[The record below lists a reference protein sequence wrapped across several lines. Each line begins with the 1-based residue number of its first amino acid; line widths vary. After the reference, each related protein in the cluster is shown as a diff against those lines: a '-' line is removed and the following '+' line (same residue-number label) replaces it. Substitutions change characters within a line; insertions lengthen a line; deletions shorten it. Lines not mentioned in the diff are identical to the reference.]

1 MDVAGWL
8 VFLVAVAAGTAALAD
23 RWQVSAPLLL
33 ALVGLAGSYVAFV
46 PDVTLTPEIVLTGLL
61 PPLLYTAAIRTSLI
75 DIKANRRAIISLS
88 LGLVVFSTFVV
99 ALVVWWLLPVPFSV
113 AVALGAVVAPPDAV
127 ATTAIARRVG
137 LPRQVVTIL
146 EGESLL
152 NDATA
157 LVTLRTAIAAI
168 AGTFSIWRV
177 GGNFVLAAVGGAAVG
192 VAVALAL
199 GLIRRHVRNPVYDTT
214 ISFLAPFIAYL
225 PADHFHGSGVI
236 AVVTAGL
243 ILGQKAPVWQSAAS
257 RIAERTNWRTVQFVL
272 ENTVFLLIGLQVR
285 TIIEAAWN
293 EDLDHRR
300 LITACIAVLL
310 AVVVARPL
318 WVFPTTYAPK
328 WVPLIGRRTAAPT
341 WRVPAVISWAGMR
354 GVVTLAAAF
363 VIPASAP
370 YRNVLV
376 LMALVVVGGT
386 LLFQGT
392 TLAPL
397 VRALHL
403 RGPSHIED
411 ALQVANLLQLVTAA
425 GTRRLDEIADES
437 TSLELV
443 EQLRNRSAHRA
454 NTAWERLG
462 PSETERETPS
472 EGYRRLRV
480 QMLDAERTELLR
492 VRDQGVL
499 DQEVLQK
506 VMSMLDLEE
515 SMIDRL
521 DEADEDLRDEELV
534 AVPGSGE
541 CSHLAQAPRT
551 AKPDTPG
558 RCQRCLDEGMEW
570 VHLRM
575 CLACG
580 HIACCDSSPG
590 NHATEHFHSSSH
602 PVMRSVETGEA
613 WRWCY
618 VDAQLG

>member
-1 MDVAGWL
+1 
-8 VFLVAVAAGTAALAD
+8 VAVAAGTAALAD
-23 RWQVSAPLLL
+23 RWRVSAPLLL
-33 ALVGLAGSYVAFV
+33 ALVGLAGSYLPFV
-46 PDVTLTPEIVLTGLL
+46 PDVTLTPEIVLVGLL

-75 DIKANRRAIISLS
+75 DVKTNRRAIISLS
-88 LGLVVFSTFVV
+88 VGLVIFSTFVV
-99 ALVVWWLLPVPFSV
+99 AVVAWSLLPIPFSV

-152 NDATA
+152 NDASA

-168 AGTFSIWRV
+168 AGSFSLWRV
-177 GGNFVLAAVGGAAVG
+177 AGNFVLAAVGGAAVG
-192 VAVALAL
+192 VAVAFAL
-199 GLIRRHVRNPVYDTT
+199 GAIRRHVRNPVYDTT
-214 ISFLAPFIAYL
+214 ISFLAPFVAYI
-225 PADHFHGSGVI
+225 PADRFHGSGVI

-243 ILGQKAPVWQSAAS
+243 ILGQKAPLWQSAAS

-272 ENTVFLLIGLQVR
+272 ENAVFLLIGLQVR
-285 TIIEAAWN
+285 TIVEAAWHEN
-293 EDLDHRR
+293 LDHSR
-300 LITACIAVLL
+300 LIVTCFAVLF
-310 AVVVARPL
+310 AVIVARPL
-318 WVFPTTYAPK
+318 WVFPATYVPK
-328 WVPLIGRRTAAPT
+328 SVPLIGRRTARPT

-363 VIPASAP
+363 VIPEDTP

-376 LMALVVVGGT
+376 LIALVVVGGT
-386 LLFQGT
+386 LLIQGT
-392 TLAPL
+392 TLPPL
-397 VRALHL
+397 VSALHL

-411 ALQVANLLQLVTAA
+411 ALQVANLLQEVTAA

-437 TSLELV
+437 TPLELV
-443 EQLRNRSAHRA
+443 ETLRNRNASRA

-462 PSETERETPS
+462 PSEAELETPS
-472 EGYRRLRV
+472 EAYRRLRM

-492 VRDQGVL
+492 VRDEGIL
-499 DQEVLQK
+499 DQEVLQQ

-521 DEADEDLRDEELV
+521 DDADDDLRDEELV
-534 AVPGSGE
+534 AVPGTGD

-558 RCQRCLDEGMEW
+558 RCQRCIDEDLEW

-590 NHATEHFHSSSH
+590 NHATEHFQSSSH
-602 PVMRSVETGEA
+602 PVMRSVEPGEA